1 MPVQV
6 TPTAAV
12 ALALVPPASIA
23 AFSRWR
29 PAKAILVLLIGA
41 TLFLPE
47 RCSFK
52 VPGLPPLD
60 KHTITLLCLL
70 IGVMITG
77 RQQLGA
83 AKPLRGIDLCI
94 VGILIGCIGT
104 MITNP
109 EPLRYGKTTLPAL
122 TQSDLISDWIFT
134 FLQVGTPFLLG
145 RVFFRTSEDAILLL
159 SGFVIGALIYTPF
172 IMIEL
177 RLSPQLHRW
186 IYGFAQQSF
195 AETKRGGGYRPA
207 VFMAHGLALALFV
220 SASAFGAWAL
230 ARRKYKVV
238 KFASTT
244 VVALWCSALL
254 GLLHSTGALIYG
266 IVGIPVAWF
275 TKPKTQ
281 LRFAAVIAIIIALYP
296 IMRLKDWFPAQ
307 ALVDYTAQKSQE
319 RAQSIATRFSNEDAF
334 LERALLKPYFG
345 WGGWSRGHVYTPQ
358 GVDDSILDGAWLAML
373 QRGFVELT
381 FDGMLLL
388 FPVFMA
394 LRKVDKVAKTDQP
407 LLAGV
412 AMVSIYYTL
421 DLLPNGNFN
430 RLPMFCAGALA
441 GLSQGM
447 SAPGAGG
454 LGNPNINVAAVRA
467 LAAELLARRTR
478 RAPALTGG
486 RS

>member
-1 MPVQV
+1 LAVQI
-6 TPTAAV
+6 TPTASV

-23 AFSRWR
+23 AFARWR
-29 PAKAILVLLIGA
+29 PAKAILVMLIGA
-41 TLFLPE
+41 TMFLPE
-47 RCSFK
+47 RAFFK

-60 KHTITLLCLL
+60 KHTITLMCLL
-70 IGVMITG
+70 VGVLIKG
-77 RQQLGA
+77 RREIA
-83 AKPLRGIDLCI
+83 AGKPGRGIDLCI
-94 VGILIGCIGT
+94 LGIMIGCIGT
-104 MITNP
+104 MLTNP
-109 EPLRYGKTTLPAL
+109 EVLRYGKATLPAL
-122 TQSDLISDWIFT
+122 TQSDLISDWVYTI
-134 FLQVGTPFLLG
+134 LQVGTPFLLG
-145 RVFFRTSEDAILLL
+145 RLFFRNAEDAVLLL

-230 ARRKYKVV
+230 ARRKYRVTKA
-238 KFASTT
+238 ASPT
-244 VVALWCSALL
+244 VVALWCSTLL
-254 GLLHSTGALIYG
+254 ALLHSTGALIYG

-281 LRFAAVIAIIIALYP
+281 LRFAAVIAIIIAMYP
-296 IMRLKDWFPAQ
+296 VMRIKDWFPAQ
-307 ALVDYTAQKSQE
+307 ELVDYTAQKSQE

-334 LERALLKPYFG
+334 LDRALIKPYFG
-345 WGGWSRGHVYTPQ
+345 WGGWSRGHVWTPQ

-373 QRGFVELT
+373 QRGFVELA
-381 FDGMLLL
+381 FDGILLL

-394 LRKVDKVAKTDQP
+394 LRKVDRVAKADQP

-447 SAPGAGG
+447 SAGGAG
-454 LGNPNINVAAVRA
+454 LGNQQVNVAAIRA
-467 LAAELLARRTR
+467 LAAELLARRTA